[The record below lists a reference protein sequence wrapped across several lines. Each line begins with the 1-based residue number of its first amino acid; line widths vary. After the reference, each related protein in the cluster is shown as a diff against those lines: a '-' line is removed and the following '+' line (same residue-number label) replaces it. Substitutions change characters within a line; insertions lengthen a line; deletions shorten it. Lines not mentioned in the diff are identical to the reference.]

1 MEKIKPK
8 VLVIEDE
15 EVLLSLVRKKLD
27 REGFNVLGVQTA
39 LDGIEILKAN
49 PDVKVIWLDHYL
61 LGHETGLD
69 FVSRVKHSEQWK
81 KIPIFVVSNTAGP
94 DKRQMYIHL
103 GVTKYYVK
111 ADYEL
116 DQIIG
121 EIRKVIKMKQS

>member
-1 MEKIKPK
+1 MTKQKPK
-8 VLVIEDE
+8 ILVIEDE
-15 EVLLSLVRKKLD
+15 EVLLSLIKKKLS
-27 REGFNVLGVQTA
+27 REGFDVLGVQTA
-39 LDGIEILKAN
+39 LDGMELLKAN
-49 PDVKVIWLDHYL
+49 PGIDVIWLDHYL

-69 FVSRVKHSEQWK
+69 FVTKVKQDKKWK

-116 DQIIG
+116 GQIIT
-121 EIRKVIKMKQS
+121 EIRKVIRLR